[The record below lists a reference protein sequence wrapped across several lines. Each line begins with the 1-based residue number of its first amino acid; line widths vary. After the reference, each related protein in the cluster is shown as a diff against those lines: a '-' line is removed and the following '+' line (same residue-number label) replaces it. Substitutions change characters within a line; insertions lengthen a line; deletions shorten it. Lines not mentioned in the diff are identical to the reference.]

1 MKLTRLNGRAG
12 KHGTYNPKHNDR
24 HFDVGNSEH
33 IDPERTKLNVYWDC
47 YQGFRFPQEV
57 KRDGQKLYS
66 FEQIEQAFYHE
77 RYSDFCDA
85 QNERNRKSGHSK
97 RNRSPK
103 DLWEDKR
110 TCPEETLYQI
120 GTRKESV
127 SPEVLAEIAQE
138 FFEEFER
145 RFGDHIHILDWALH
159 LDEDT
164 PHIHERHVF
173 DCENRYGEIAPQQEK
188 TLEAMGFDP
197 PDPEKKIS
205 MYNSRKMTFDAV
217 CRTILFDI
225 TEKHGLHLDREP
237 EYGGRAY
244 LEKQDYI
251 LMKQKE
257 KMAVQEKQIES
268 KEAELEEI
276 TIRISDTEVFVEEV
290 ADVAYEQAVE
300 AVTRTVQEEIRNED
314 FSLIEE
320 QRRIVLNDATLPDRE
335 RNFADRIFRGI
346 MNRFRGMTQYISDR
360 IAAIFRSPEKK
371 EAIKEPIRES
381 IRDRLAR
388 NKIRADEANRKR
400 WKQQERTKK
409 KQQNRER

>member
-1 MKLTRLNGRAG
+1 MKLTRHNGRAG

-24 HFDVGNSEH
+24 HFDIGNSEH

-120 GTRKESV
+120 GTREESV
-127 SPEVLAEIAQE
+127 PPAVLAEIAQE

-188 TLEAMGFDP
+188 TLEAMGFDQ

-205 MYNSRKMTFDAV
+205 VYNSRKMTFDAV

-257 KMAVQEKQIES
+257 KLAAQEKKIES
-268 KEAELEEI
+268 KEAELEEL
-276 TIRISDTEVFVEEV
+276 TIRIEDTEAFVEEV
-290 ADVAYEQAVE
+290 ADAAYEQAVDV
-300 AVTRTVQEEIRNED
+300 VTKTVTEEIRNED
-314 FSLIEE
+314 FEIIAD
-320 QRRIVLNDATLPDRE
+320 QRKTVLSDPRYSEGAKK
-335 RNFADRIFRGI
+335 FAVNLFSDL
-346 MNRFRGMTQYISDR
+346 MNRFRGMTQHISE
-360 IAAIFRSPEKK
+360 ILVSSFRSPEKK
-371 EAIKEPIRES
+371 AAIKEPIKES

-388 NKIRADEANRKR
+388 GKIRADESNRKR
-400 WKQQERTKK
+400 WEQQGRPKK
-409 KQQNRER
+409 KQQNMEH